1 MGPRNFEENII
12 DDYNIII
19 SVEFIVKFIIE
30 IIDYKAV
37 EETNIDSRRKSKRS
51 SNKNSKYYNKD
62 FISNDN
68 DNVIDETNISIW
80 CLVYNSAQYFIWF
93 FLFQSPIVT
102 TTLSGL
108 IYNNNNNYY

>member
-1 MGPRNFEENII
+1 MRLLNQFICLCPSSLLHTLFWVQENIN
-12 DDYNIII
+12 NIII

-51 SNKNSKYYNKD
+51 LNKNSKYYNKD

-68 DNVIDETNISIW
+68 DNVIDETNISI
-80 CLVYNSAQYFIWF
+80 
-93 FLFQSPIVT
+93 
-102 TTLSGL
+102 
-108 IYNNNNNYY
+108 